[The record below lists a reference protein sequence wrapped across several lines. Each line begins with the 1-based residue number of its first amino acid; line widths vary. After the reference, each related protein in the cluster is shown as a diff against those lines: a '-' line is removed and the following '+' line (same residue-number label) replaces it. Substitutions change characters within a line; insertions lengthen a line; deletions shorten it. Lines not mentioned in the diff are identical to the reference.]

1 MDKATR
7 FETRDTPPWL
17 FPLLGG
23 LAAGLIGTVVV
34 ALLLIFPDA
43 AKDENHAL
51 KMPLPTS
58 MPEPRLQTDPAAD
71 FRRYKAEA
79 MERLTD
85 YGWADR
91 EHAIAHIPIDEAM
104 RRTAEH
110 GIADWPADARR
121 EGQR

>member
-17 FPLLGG
+17 FPVLGG
-23 LAAGLIGTVVV
+23 LAAGLIGIVMVS
-34 ALLLIFPDA
+34 LLLIFPHA
-43 AKDENHAL
+43 AKDENRAL
-51 KMPLPTS
+51 KTP

-71 FRRYKAEA
+71 LKRYKSEA
-79 MERLTD
+79 MERLTN

-91 EHAIAHIPIDEAM
+91 EHGIAHIPIGEAM
-104 RRTAEH
+104 RRTAER